1 IFRYPSPLMSQGIDL
16 QVKPPSPTAELA
28 AWFAE
33 GVRAEIAELEKKG
46 GEQRYELHAGHRV
59 TGEQS
64 HYAIYRFTLADNTL
78 VPEDASGTIGVV
90 GRQFKA
96 SVVARETSRVDVQI
110 DGAEA
115 LGAFVARAILRIDD
129 LGLLR
134 KLTEILEV
142 IASGAEPVSPL
153 ATSIFHPKLNGSM
166 PFLVEIASGFGRSRD
181 RLQTFLQVHLQC
193 RA

>member
-1 IFRYPSPLMSQGIDL
+1 MSQGIDL

-78 VPEDASGTIGVV
+78 VPEDASGTIDVV

-134 KLTEILEV
+134 KLTEILEA

-153 ATSIFHPKLNGSM
+153 TTAIFHPKPNGAFKV
-166 PFLVEIASGFGRSRD
+166 PLPAIPALDRD
-181 RLQTFLQVHLQC
+181 RESDEQ
-193 RA
+193 RAVL